1 MAEGI
6 LCHFTETEGEISCNG
21 TLYHLG
27 GESEGSIKPTDA
39 LFWVYLIVYIILVL
53 FAGLMSGLTMGLL
66 SLDIMSL
73 EVLKRGGKP
82 REKKYA
88 SRIIRIV
95 KKHHLLLVTLLLA
108 NAIAVESMPIFLDK
122 ITNEIVAI
130 LISVTAVLVF
140 GEIVPQ
146 ALCTRF
152 GLAIG
157 YYCAPLVYFLMAA
170 FFILAFP
177 ISKVLDLILGKDH
190 STFFRRAELK
200 ELVQMHGSSEETDS
214 KENEEPL
221 SHDEILIVKGAL
233 DMRDKTVKDA
243 MTPLESVFMLH
254 VDDKIGQANMEKII
268 ATGHSRIPIYKDGRS
283 DIVGLILVKKLI
295 ILDPDDNV
303 PIKEVIGAMTPP
315 PSCSTTTPLYD
326 ILNQFQT
333 GRSHLYLVY
342 NEEEP
347 DSELVGI
354 ITLEDVIEELIGEEI
369 VDETDL
375 YVDVHQRISVARA
388 RVNLFRRQNV
398 SDPTGDRTRIMRI
411 RRAIGRGDTSSSLYG
426 VREEAPSPQAL
437 SPQAPPPRHM
447 ESVIPGSLPDED
459 TNEDPSAINS
469 NEDDKVPLLIND

>member
-268 ATGHSRIPIYKDGRS
+268 ATGHSRIPIYKDGRT

-375 YVDVHQRISVARA
+375 YIDVHRRISVARA

-426 VREEAPSPQAL
+426 VREEAPSPQA
-437 SPQAPPPRHM
+437 PPPRHM

-459 TNEDPSAINS
+459 TNEDPSAINN
-469 NEDDKVPLLIND
+469 NEDDKAPLLIND